1 MRVIAGRLGGR
12 LLKTVEGEGY
22 RPAMGRTREA
32 LFSMLAARGLD
43 WPTARVLDLFAGSG
57 SLAFEAVSRGA
68 PHALLVESAP
78 QAVRCLTANT
88 TALGLEGVVRLL
100 AEDVLRV
107 LKRPPD
113 APYHLVFMDPPYRKR
128 LADPA
133 LRLLTQRGWL
143 APGAF
148 VTAEVE
154 KEAGFPRRWSSAL
167 RWTGCWAKPASS
179 SGPCHENS
187 LVSRYVRP
195 SDQRASEP
203 YPSGL
208 RSV

>member
-154 KEAGFPRRWSSAL
+154 KEARLSPPLEL
-167 RWTGCWAKPASS
+167 RLEVDRLLGQTRILIWTMP
-179 SGPCHENS
+179 
-187 LVSRYVRP
+187 
-195 SDQRASEP
+195 
-203 YPSGL
+203 
-208 RSV
+208 